1 VGDVADVHHLPSG
14 AEQDAWGTPGLRG
27 ERSDERG
34 GERRVEKSAAIHK
47 MTARQN
53 KERAEKITLASP
65 ADPAGLAVKTISGRI
80 GQNSKVFVR

>member
-1 VGDVADVHHLPSG
+1 MGDVADVHHLPSG
-14 AEQDAWGTPGLRG
+14 AEQNARGTAGLRR
-27 ERSDERG
+27 ERSDEG
-34 GERRVEKSAAIHK
+34 GSERRVEKSAAIHK